1 MKNLQKNNKN
11 KLRITVKDY
20 VKAVKKADREIE
32 LTRQAGWKSIHK
44 VHKSKKLYDRKSLKK
59 NLGGED

>member
-11 KLRITVKDY
+11 KLRITAKDY

-32 LTRQAGWKSIHK
+32 LTGQAGWKSIHK
-44 VHKSKKLYDRKSLKK
+44 IHKSKKLYDRKLYKK